1 MYCNG
6 TYMQVTLQT
15 AAFPTV
21 VNFISEQGVIHP
33 LLEQANLYHN
43 IPAPGLSTF

>member
-15 AAFPTV
+15 AAFPIV
-21 VNFISEQGVIHP
+21 VNFISEQGRH
-33 LLEQANLYHN
+33 
-43 IPAPGLSTF
+43 SSSS